1 MKSFIIYVEG
11 HHKSTEQA
19 TRCYDLCQQFGYI
32 PELFPGST
40 AKKMRGP
47 FNYPEIEKSRAES
60 FRKENDRKLY
70 LTKKACF
77 SNHPRLWKMSIELNE
92 TIMVLEQDAIPVKKW
107 DDPKFDE
114 VLLCN
119 ARSAYRRKIFKRVKP
134 ERHSAIWSED
144 GIHDLNDGLIYT
156 KQNFMKGGYM
166 MPGTASYAVTPLA
179 ANKLLDALEL
189 YGWEQSDYFIN
200 TKLVDIKCAAPDY
213 FKLDI
218 NNNLKLS
225 HGIQ

>member
-1 MKSFIIYVEG
+1 MKSFIIYVKG
-11 HHKSTEQA
+11 HRKSNKQA
-19 TRCYDLCQQFGYI
+19 NRCYNLCQRFGYI

-40 AKKMRGP
+40 AKKMREP
-47 FNYPEIEKSRAES
+47 FDYPEIEKSRAED
-60 FRKENDRKLY
+60 FRKENNRNLY

-119 ARSAYRRKIFKRVKP
+119 ARSAYRRGIFKHVRP
-134 ERHSAIWSED
+134 DSHSAFWSKD
-144 GIHDLNDGLIYT
+144 GIHDLNDGLIYPRE
-156 KQNFMKGGYM
+156 NFMKGGYM

-179 ANKLLDALEL
+179 ANKLLAALEL

-200 TKLVDIKCAAPDY
+200 TKLVDIKYAAPDY
-213 FKLDI
+213 FKLDLK
-218 NNNLKLS
+218 NNLKLS
-225 HGIQ
+225 HGI